1 MSYTLDYMFTTETM
15 EYLKE
20 TCNVRDFSKEN
31 EDKYL
36 VSYNKNKTQINNDNI
51 DTIGLHRSL
60 IFLNNNLLCF
70 SPPKSLSY
78 DYFCKK
84 YPNPNDNI
92 VVEEFIEGTM
102 INVYYNNISKNWE
115 IATKNNIGA
124 TNFFYKDSMYTFG
137 DLFYDTCRY
146 LGLNLEDG
154 LNKKYCYSFVM
165 KHPYNQMIEIVTHP
179 SLYLIEVYEIELL
192 SETNIKIH
200 IKNRDEIFEQ
210 LSINWDIKIPHRICF
225 EKYEYIDFVNL
236 FLSAEP
242 HYIRKCILMGYIIK
256 NTITGERTKLRNQE
270 YEYLHKLRGNQS
282 DFFYRYLEL
291 RQLGKVQE
299 LLNYFPEYHNLVN
312 MYRETIHT
320 FTENLYLHYVN
331 VNITR
336 TSSLSNIPY
345 CYKQHVYKIHGQYLA
360 SKIDDKLFKVS
371 RKYVIN
377 YVNNLHPSSLMHAL
391 NKYVDMCYTSG
402 FE

>member
-124 TNFFYKDSMYTFG
+124 TNFFYKDSIYTFG
-137 DLFYDTCRY
+137 DLFYDICRY
-146 LGLNLEDG
+146 IGLNLENE
-154 LNKKYCYSFVM
+154 LNKNYCYSFVM
-165 KHPYNQMIEIVTHP
+165 KHPYNQMVEIVTYP
-179 SLYLIEVYEIELL
+179 SLYLIEVYEIEKL

-200 IKNRDEIFEQ
+200 IKDRNEIVGQ
-210 LSINWDIKIPHRICF
+210 LSINCKINSQFNFHFRN
-225 EKYEYIDFVNL
+225 YENINFLNL
-236 FLSAEP
+236 LSKDP
-242 HYIRKCILMGYIIK
+242 YSIRKYITMGYVIK
-256 NTITGERTKLRNQE
+256 NKITGERTKLRNPE
-270 YEYLHKLRGNQS
+270 YEYLHKLKGNQS

-291 RQLGKVQE
+291 RQSGQVKEFLR
-299 LLNYFPEYHNLVN
+299 YFPEYHNSVD
-312 MYRETIHT
+312 MYSETIHT
-320 FTENLYLHYVN
+320 FTENLYLYYVS

-336 TSSLSNIPY
+336 ITPLLNVPY
-345 CYKQHVYKIHGQYLA
+345 CYKQYVYKIHGQYIKEKMNDA
-360 SKIDDKLFKVS
+360 SFKVS
-371 RKYVIN
+371 RKYIIN
-377 YVNNLHPSSLMHAL
+377 YVNNLHPSSLMYSL
-391 NKYVDMCYTSG
+391 KKYIDMCYSPSLK
-402 FE
+402 